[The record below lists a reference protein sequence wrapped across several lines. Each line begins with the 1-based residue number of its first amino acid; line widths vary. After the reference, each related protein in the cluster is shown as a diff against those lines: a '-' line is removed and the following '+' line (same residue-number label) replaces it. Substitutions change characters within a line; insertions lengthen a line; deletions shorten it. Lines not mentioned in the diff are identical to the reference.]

1 MREEQRRDDA
11 YWAKPVMRLDPK
23 EADASNVRGRRLNAA
38 AGGFGWLYQKTFRVR
53 LTGASVTPRDVIA
66 TWKEH
71 FGDFWAKGRRMFLPA
86 TGIAPGEIGIISD
99 GATVPMAPALHTG
112 VLVIYADD
120 ESFSF
125 MSPEGHPFAGP
136 LTFSAYTDV
145 DGVTV
150 VQAQE
155 LTRASD
161 PFWEL
166 MMHTPLLGD
175 RMQNEIWR
183 STLRNL
189 AKHFGVDAPVESKI
203 VVVDRRWQWRYAKN
217 IWHNAGIRSTISAPI
232 RWIRPRG
239 RKATPSTTEQP
250 AP

>member
-1 MREEQRRDDA
+1 MSEPDQQRRDDG
-11 YWAKPVMRLDPK
+11 YWAKPVGRLDPK
-23 EADASNVRGRRLNAA
+23 ESGSSNVRGRRLNAA
-38 AGGFGWLYQKTFRVR
+38 AGGFGWLYQKTFQVR
-53 LTGASVTPRDVIA
+53 LTGAEVTPREVMT

-99 GATVPMAPALHTG
+99 RATMPLAPALQTG

-136 LTFSAYTDV
+136 LTFSAYRDE

-150 VQAQE
+150 VQVQE

-161 PFWEL
+161 PFWE
-166 MMHTPLLGD
+166 MMTHVPVLGD

-189 AKHFGVDAPVESKI
+189 AMHFGVAAPVESRI
-203 VVVDRRWQWRYAKN
+203 TVVDRSWQWRYARN
-217 IWHNAGIRSTISAPI
+217 IWQNAGIRSALTAPL
-232 RWIRPRG
+232 RFVRR
-239 RKATPSTTEQP
+239 R
-250 AP
+250 

>member
-1 MREEQRRDDA
+1 MSEQRQQGRDEG
-11 YWAKPVMRLDPK
+11 YWAKPVSRLDPK
-23 EADASNVRGRRLNAA
+23 EADASNVRGRQLHAA

-53 LTGASVTPRDVIA
+53 LVGSDVAPRDVIR
-66 TWKEH
+66 TWKES
-71 FGDFWAKGRRMFLPA
+71 FGDFWAKGRHMFLPA
-86 TGIAPGEIGIISD
+86 TGIAPGEIGIITD
-99 GATVPMAPALHTG
+99 GATMPGAPALHTG

-136 LTFSAYTDV
+136 LTFSSYADE

-150 VQAQE
+150 VQVQE

-189 AKHFGVDAPVESKI
+189 ATHFGVDAAVESKI
-203 VVVDRRWQWRYAKN
+203 VVVDRRWQWRYARN
-217 IWHNAGIRSTISAPI
+217 IWQNAGIRSTLTAPV
-232 RWIRPRG
+232 RWLRPRG
-239 RKATPSTTEQP
+239 RKTAHT
-250 AP
+250 A

>member
-1 MREEQRRDDA
+1 MDERIDATGTTPATRRSDDGN
-11 YWAKPVMRLDPK
+11 WAKPVARLDPK

-38 AGGFGWLYQKTFRVR
+38 AGGFGWLHQKTFRVR
-53 LTGASVTPRDVIA
+53 LTGASVTPGEVIR

-71 FGDFWAKGRRMFLPA
+71 FGDFWAKGRRMFLPV

-99 GATVPMAPALHTG
+99 RATVPVAPALHTG

-125 MSPEGHPFAGP
+125 MSPEGHPFAGT
-136 LTFSAYTDV
+136 LTFSAYADE
-145 DGVTV
+145 DGTTV
-150 VQAQE
+150 VQVQE

-183 STLRNL
+183 STLHNL

-203 VVVDRRWQWRYAKN
+203 IVVDRRWQWRYAKN
-217 IWHNAGIRSTISAPI
+217 IWHNAGIRSSVSAPL
-232 RWIRPRG
+232 RLFRR
-239 RKATPSTTEQP
+239 R
-250 AP
+250 

>member
-1 MREEQRRDDA
+1 MEERGAQSRDEA
-11 YWAKPVMRLDPK
+11 YWAKPVGRLEPT

-53 LTGASVTPRDVIA
+53 LAGASVTPRDVIA
-66 TWKEH
+66 TWKER
-71 FGDFWAKGRRMFLPA
+71 FGDFWAKGRKMFLPA

-99 GATVPMAPALHTG
+99 SATMPLAPAVHTG

-136 LTFSAYTDV
+136 LTFSAYADD

-150 VQAQE
+150 VQVQE
-155 LTRASD
+155 FTRASD
-161 PFWEL
+161 PLYEL
-166 MMHTPLLGD
+166 MMHMPVIGD
-175 RMQNEIWR
+175 RFQNEIWR

-189 AKHFGVDAPVESKI
+189 AQHFGVDAPVEQRI

-217 IWHNAGIRSTISAPI
+217 VWQNAGIRSALSAPL
-232 RWIRPRG
+232 RLLRPR
-239 RKATPSTTEQP
+239 RAS
-250 AP
+250 ADR